1 MEKAAAEPRPLKYL
15 IAATLDRYQFV
26 RREA

>member
-1 MEKAAAEPRPLKYL
+1 MEKSNPEPDDVYL

-26 RREA
+26 RHDG